1 MISREYIIFNKKKKI
16 AMVFR
21 DKDKAL
27 DFLKNAPHDN
37 FNAVVIRKR

>member
-1 MISREYIIFNKKKKI
+1 MTSKEYLIFDMKKKT

-27 DFLKNAPHDN
+27 DFLKNAPHDK
-37 FNAVVIRKR
+37 FNVVVIRKR